1 MAIFIL
7 ALTTEGDQDRAEAL
21 AETLLERHLVACVSL
36 MPQRSLY
43 RWRGHLERESE
54 VQMLLKTS
62 AAGLEL
68 LRETVMDLHSYD
80 TPEWLCWP
88 AAASPSYGG
97 WALAE
102 LSSDEPMPG
111 PEGTP
116 ANGRQAE

>member
-1 MAIFIL
+1 MTDRSSLVL

-36 MPQRSLY
+36 LPQRSLY
-43 RWRGHLERESE
+43 RWRGHLERASE

-80 TPEWLCWP
+80 TPEILHWSAQAGSGY
-88 AAASPSYGG
+88 AA
-97 WALAE
+97 WATAA
-102 LSSDEPMPG
+102 LSADARS
-111 PEGTP
+111 
-116 ANGRQAE
+116 